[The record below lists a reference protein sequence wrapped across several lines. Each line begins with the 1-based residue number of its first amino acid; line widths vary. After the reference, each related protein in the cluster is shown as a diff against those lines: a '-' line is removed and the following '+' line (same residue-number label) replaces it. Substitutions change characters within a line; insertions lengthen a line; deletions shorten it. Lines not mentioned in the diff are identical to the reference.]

1 MIGRLRDPL
10 PFPDEPTYLISMIMY
25 SLLCSAEHGFDAWF
39 RNSAAFDAQA
49 AGGAIACPVCGDTRI
64 RKALMAPAIRPSS
77 KAAVTPTAEAIAAPT
92 AEETDHQAVAM
103 QALREMRRK
112 IEADCDY
119 VGDNFAE
126 EARKIHYGEVEAH
139 GIYGESSEADR
150 EALAEEGIEVG
161 RIPWVP
167 LGN

>member
-1 MIGRLRDPL
+1 MIV
-10 PFPDEPTYLISMIMY
+10 Y
-25 SLLCSAEHGFDAWF
+25 SLLCSSEHRFEAWF
-39 RNSAAFDAQA
+39 RNSTAFDEQA
-49 AGGAIACPVCGDTRI
+49 AGGDIACPVCGDTHI

-77 KAAVTPTAEAIAAPT
+77 KAAIMPTAEAVAAPT
-92 AEETDHQAVAM
+92 AEEADQQAAVM

-139 GIYGESSEADR
+139 GIYGESTDADR
-150 EALAEEGIEVG
+150 EALAEEGIDVG

>member
-1 MIGRLRDPL
+1 MIV
-10 PFPDEPTYLISMIMY
+10 Y
-25 SLLCSAEHGFDAWF
+25 SLLCADAHEFEAWF
-39 RNSAAFDAQA
+39 RNSAAFDEQA
-49 AGGAIACPVCGDTRI
+49 AAGAIACPMCGDTHI

-77 KAAVTPTAEAIAAPT
+77 KAAAKPIEEAIAAPT
-92 AEETDHQAVAM
+92 PQEADQQAAAM
-103 QALREMRRK
+103 QLLREMRRK
-112 IEADCDY
+112 IESDCDY

-139 GIYGESSEADR
+139 GIYGESTDADR

-167 LGN
+167 LEN

>member
-1 MIGRLRDPL
+1 MIV
-10 PFPDEPTYLISMIMY
+10 Y
-25 SLLCSAEHGFDAWF
+25 SLLCAEAHEFEAWF
-39 RNSAAFDAQA
+39 RNSAAFDEQA
-49 AGGAIACPVCGDTRI
+49 AAGAIACPMCGDTHI

-77 KAAVTPTAEAIAAPT
+77 KAAAKPIEEAIAAPT
-92 AEETDHQAVAM
+92 PQEADQQAAAM
-103 QALREMRRK
+103 QLLREMRRK

-139 GIYGESSEADR
+139 GIYGESTDADR

-167 LGN
+167 LEN

>member
-1 MIGRLRDPL
+1 MIV
-10 PFPDEPTYLISMIMY
+10 Y
-25 SLLCSAEHGFDAWF
+25 SLLCAEAHEFEAWF
-39 RNSAAFDAQA
+39 RNSAAFDEQA
-49 AGGAIACPVCGDTRI
+49 AAGAIACPICGDTHI

-77 KAAVTPTAEAIAAPT
+77 KAAVKPVEEAIAAPT
-92 AEETDHQAVAM
+92 PQEADQQAAAM
-103 QALREMRRK
+103 QLLREMRRK
-112 IEADCDY
+112 IESDCDY

-139 GIYGESSEADR
+139 GIYGESTDADR

>member
-1 MIGRLRDPL
+1 MIV
-10 PFPDEPTYLISMIMY
+10 Y
-25 SLLCSAEHGFDAWF
+25 SLLCANAHEFEAWF
-39 RNSAAFDAQA
+39 RNSAAFDEQA
-49 AGGAIACPVCGDTRI
+49 AAGAIACPMCGDTHI

-77 KAAVTPTAEAIAAPT
+77 KAAAKPIEEARATPTPEEADQQAA
-92 AEETDHQAVAM
+92 ALQL
-103 QALREMRRK
+103 LREMRRK

-119 VGDNFAE
+119 VGENFAE

-139 GIYGESSEADR
+139 GIYGESSDADR

-167 LGN
+167 LEN

>member
-1 MIGRLRDPL
+1 MIV
-10 PFPDEPTYLISMIMY
+10 Y
-25 SLLCSAEHGFDAWF
+25 SLLCAEAHEFEAWF
-39 RNSAAFDAQA
+39 RNSAAFDEQA
-49 AGGAIACPVCGDTRI
+49 AAGAIACPMCGDTHI

-77 KAAVTPTAEAIAAPT
+77 KAAAKPIEEAIAAPT
-92 AEETDHQAVAM
+92 PQEADQQAAAL
-103 QALREMRRK
+103 QLLREMRRK
-112 IEADCDY
+112 IESDCDY

-139 GIYGESSEADR
+139 GIYGESTDADR

>member
-1 MIGRLRDPL
+1 MIV
-10 PFPDEPTYLISMIMY
+10 Y
-25 SLLCSAEHGFDAWF
+25 SLLCAEAHEFEAWF
-39 RNSAAFDAQA
+39 RNSAAFDEQA
-49 AGGAIACPVCGDTRI
+49 AAGAIACPMCGDTHI

-77 KAAVTPTAEAIAAPT
+77 KAAAKPIEEAIAAPT
-92 AEETDHQAVAM
+92 PQEADQQAAAL
-103 QALREMRRK
+103 QLLREMRRK

-161 RIPWVP
+161 QIPWVP

>member
-1 MIGRLRDPL
+1 MIV
-10 PFPDEPTYLISMIMY
+10 Y
-25 SLLCSAEHGFDAWF
+25 SLLCAEAHEFEAWF
-39 RNSAAFDAQA
+39 RNSAAFDEQA
-49 AGGAIACPVCGDTRI
+49 AAGAIACPMCGDTHI

-77 KAAVTPTAEAIAAPT
+77 KAAAKPIEEAIAAPT
-92 AEETDHQAVAM
+92 PQEADQQAAAM
-103 QALREMRRK
+103 QLLREMRRK
-112 IEADCDY
+112 IESDCDY

-139 GIYGESSEADR
+139 GIYGESTDADR

-167 LGN
+167 LEN

>member
-1 MIGRLRDPL
+1 MIV
-10 PFPDEPTYLISMIMY
+10 Y
-25 SLLCSAEHGFDAWF
+25 SLLCAEAHEFEAWF
-39 RNSAAFDAQA
+39 RNSAAFDEQA
-49 AGGAIACPVCGDTRI
+49 AAGAIACPICGDTHI

-77 KAAVTPTAEAIAAPT
+77 KAAVKPVEEAIAAPT
-92 AEETDHQAVAM
+92 PQEADQQAAAM
-103 QALREMRRK
+103 QLLREMRRK
-112 IEADCDY
+112 IESDCDY

-139 GIYGESSEADR
+139 GIYGESTDADR

-167 LGN
+167 LEN

>member
-1 MIGRLRDPL
+1 MIV
-10 PFPDEPTYLISMIMY
+10 Y
-25 SLLCSAEHGFDAWF
+25 SLLCAEAHEFEAWF
-39 RNSAAFDAQA
+39 RNSDAFDEQA
-49 AGGAIACPVCGDTRI
+49 ATGAVACPVCGNTQI

-77 KAAVTPTAEAIAAPT
+77 KATTKPIEEAIAAPT
-92 AEETDHQAVAM
+92 PQEADQQAAAL
-103 QALREMRRK
+103 QLLREMRRK

-119 VGDNFAE
+119 VGNNFAE

-161 RIPWVP
+161 QIPWVP

>member
-1 MIGRLRDPL
+1 MIV
-10 PFPDEPTYLISMIMY
+10 Y
-25 SLLCSAEHGFDAWF
+25 SLLCAEAHEFEAWF
-39 RNSAAFDAQA
+39 RNSAAFDEQA
-49 AGGAIACPVCGDTRI
+49 AAGAIACPMCGDTHI

-77 KAAVTPTAEAIAAPT
+77 KAAAKPIEEAIAAPT
-92 AEETDHQAVAM
+92 PQEADQQAAAM
-103 QALREMRRK
+103 QLLREMRRK
-112 IEADCDY
+112 IESDCDY